1 MPQSTCTVMPNS
13 PVRSLRRYRRQT
25 FTLIGLAAAL
35 LLNGCQSAGKHRAE
49 ADRAAS
55 DIITEMQQEGLGRT
69 DPFSIERPS
78 ETFRQRLMLEQE
90 LPAVGP
96 ASYGVDY
103 LEDPEHWPRVGDPG
117 HRPEAFFPTSENGAE
132 AFEISL
138 LEALQIA
145 ATNSRSY
152 QAEKESVFR
161 TALQLDLERYRFDS
175 TFRGALNAMFRS
187 DQGQNQNSASAGGE
201 VGVQRQLEG
210 GATLGSRLTLD
221 LVNLLRGEGT
231 TSLNMLLDT
240 SISVPLMRGSG
251 RHIVT
256 EPRTQAERNVLY
268 ALFNFERFRHEYA
281 VRVANEYFSVL
292 QQLDQIAN
300 AEAAFRRLTLL
311 VERTEALYEGG
322 RVTGIQVD
330 QARQDFLRA
339 RERLISSRENYSRQL
354 DSFKLTLGLP
364 TDARIALSPDEFERL
379 RQQAEE
385 MFGELA
391 TDIDLDR
398 NGDETEVVLPQPDPR
413 ERGRFEIDEDRAI
426 ELALANRLDLRIA
439 EGSVFDAQRSV
450 IVAAD
455 SLRPSL
461 NLTGGAAY
469 RGTATRSST
478 RFAPSDGVYTTGL
491 EMDMPWSR
499 RSERIGFRQS
509 LIQVESA
516 VRSFQDLE
524 DRIKLDVRNG
534 LRNLMQQREGY
545 RIQTEALNVAER
557 RVEEAQALQELGRAE
572 MRDVL
577 DANESLLQAQNSL
590 VDSLVSYRVSE
601 LNFQRDLGLLHVD
614 YNGLWSEFDP
624 NGVPTTEDEE
634 EFNE

>member
-1 MPQSTCTVMPNS
+1 MPNS
-13 PVRSLRRYRRQT
+13 PARFHRQRLRQSV
-25 FTLIGLAAAL
+25 TLIGLAATL
-35 LLNGCQSAGKHRAE
+35 LLNGCQSARKHRAE
-49 ADRAAS
+49 ADRSAS
-55 DIITEMQQEGLGRT
+55 EIIAEKQQEGLGRT

-103 LEDPEHWPRVGDPG
+103 LEEPEHWPRIGDPG
-117 HRPEAFFPTSENGAE
+117 QRPETFFPTSENGAE
-132 AFEISL
+132 AIEISL

-161 TALQLDLERYRFDS
+161 TALQLDLERFRFDS
-175 TFRGALNAMFRS
+175 TFRGALDAMFRS

-268 ALFNFERFRHEYA
+268 ALFDFERFRHDYA

-364 TDARIALSPDEFERL
+364 TDARIALSPGEFERL
-379 RQQAEE
+379 REQAEE

-398 NGDETEVVLPQPDPR
+398 NGEEGDEIALPEPDPR
-413 ERGRFEIDEDRAI
+413 ERGRYEIDEDRAI
-426 ELALANRLDLRIA
+426 ALALANRLDLRIA
-439 EGSVFDAQRSV
+439 EGNVFDAQRSV

-478 RFAPSDGVYTTGL
+478 RFAPSDGVYTAGL
-491 EMDMPWSR
+491 DMDMPWSR
-499 RSERIGFRQS
+499 RSERVSFRQS

-524 DRIKLDVRNG
+524 DRVKLDVRNA

-624 NGVPTTEDEE
+624 NGVPTTEEE
-634 EFNE
+634 EPFHE